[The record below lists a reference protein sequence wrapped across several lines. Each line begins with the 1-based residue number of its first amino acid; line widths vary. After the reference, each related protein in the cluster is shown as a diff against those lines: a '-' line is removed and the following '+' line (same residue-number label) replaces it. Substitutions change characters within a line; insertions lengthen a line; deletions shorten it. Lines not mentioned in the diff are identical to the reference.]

1 VPIPEDHL
9 LMPKSP
15 NVDNKVSGEAFVQAF
30 ANQYDFRPVILGL
43 FNVYGPKQ
51 SGPYAGVIIEFIRKG
66 SRDEP
71 PVIFVDDEQ
80 TRDFVHVSDV
90 VEAAM
95 LLLRNEGLGACLT
108 LVVVRA

>member
-1 VPIPEDHL
+1 MPIPEDHL
-9 LMPKSP
+9 LMPKSSY
-15 NVDNKVSGEAFVQAF
+15 VDSKVSGEAFVQAF

-51 SGPYAGVIIEFIRKG
+51 SGAYAGVIIEFIRRVLG
-66 SRDEP
+66 MSRRSFL
-71 PVIFVDDEQ
+71 VMMSRQ
-80 TRDFVHVSDV
+80 DFVHVSDV

-108 LVVVRA
+108 LVMVRA